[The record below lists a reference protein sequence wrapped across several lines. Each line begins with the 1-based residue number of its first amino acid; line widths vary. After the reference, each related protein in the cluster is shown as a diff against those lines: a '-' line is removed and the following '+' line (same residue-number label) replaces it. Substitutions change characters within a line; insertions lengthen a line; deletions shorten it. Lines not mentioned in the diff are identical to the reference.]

1 MIAQLFFFFFS
12 AMILGSAAVAITSPN
27 LIYSALA
34 LLITLIHVAGIY
46 VLLSAEF
53 VAAVQVIVYA
63 GAILVLYLFVLMI
76 FSEHQGQQALHAT
89 YPIGVFLGGLA
100 LVEMLVVYWG
110 TGAASD
116 GGPVGPPVW
125 AQVGNTQAIGA
136 LLYTKYLFPFE
147 IASIILLVAMIGAIT
162 LGKRSQ
168 KPKEVAATNGSGN
181 GHAVH
186 PAALPKVEV
195 QPRER
200 ERV

>member
-1 MIAQLFFFFFS
+1 
-12 AMILGSAAVAITSPN
+12 MILGGAVVAITSPN

-34 LLITLIHVAGIY
+34 LLVTLIHVAGIY

-89 YPIGVFLGGLA
+89 YPVGVFLGGLA

-116 GGPVGPPVW
+116 GGAVGPPVW
-125 AQVGNTQAIGA
+125 AEVGNTQAIGA

-147 IASIILLVAMIGAIT
+147 IASIILLVAMVGAIT
-162 LGKRSQ
+162 LGKRTTRA
-168 KPKEVAATNGSGN
+168 KEVPAATNGSAN
-181 GHAVH
+181 GHAAPVH
-186 PAALPKVEV
+186 ATPV
-195 QPRER
+195 PRVVLEQR
-200 ERV
+200 EGEHV